1 MEGKIEKLTQESAKD
16 ETKVEEVKNTFEE
29 LLQSEDRNALIDKGI
44 SFHIGGEND
53 KAAKFFRRAAELGS
67 TTAMNRIGILVELG
81 DSFAMVNI
89 GDMYYFGDGV
99 RMDKKL
105 AFKFYLQAAE
115 NNEADMFTQVG
126 LMYYSGIGTE
136 IDYEKALYWTEKAVR
151 CTHDPAANY
160 TLAEMYFH
168 GCGVEQDYEE
178 AVYFYRKAAGRG
190 DRAAMYKL
198 GEIYEFGYGV
208 EVDKSAA
215 YYNYQEAAT
224 FGNVIAMSKV
234 ALDYENQYE
243 LDKAVD
249 WYTLAADF
257 GNEFAKN
264 RLKVL
269 SNVVYCKRNVEELK
283 KNCLKKL
290 RGAGYPIGL
299 FSRRYGY
306 MDLKKFLQEGYE
318 W

>member
-1 MEGKIEKLTQESAKD
+1 MKIH
-16 ETKVEEVKNTFEE
+16 TFEE
-29 LLQSEDRNALIDKGI
+29 LLQSEDRNALIENGI
-44 SFHIGGEND
+44 SFHSRGEND
-53 KAAKFFRRAAELGS
+53 KAAKFFRRAAKLGS
-67 TTAMNRIGILVELG
+67 TTAMNRIGIL
-81 DSFAMVNI
+81 
-89 GDMYYFGDGV
+89 
-99 RMDKKL
+99 MDKKL
-105 AFKFYLQAAE
+105 AV
-115 NNEADMFTQVG
+115 N
-126 LMYYSGIGTE
+126 
-136 IDYEKALYWTEKAVR
+136 
-151 CTHDPAANY
+151 
-160 TLAEMYFH
+160 
-168 GCGVEQDYEE
+168 
-178 AVYFYRKAAGRG
+178 FYRKAAGRG

-269 SNVVYCKRNVEELK
+269 SKVVYCKRNVEELK
-283 KNCLKKL
+283 KNCLKK
-290 RGAGYPIGL
+290 
-299 FSRRYGY
+299 F
-306 MDLKKFLQEGYE
+306 MKEGYE